1 MIPCPSCALDNPDD
15 GKFCTGC
22 GAKLAPLPPP
32 PPAAPEATAVPGGPS
47 RFCNAC
53 GAKVPADS
61 TFCTSCGRPTAPAP
75 PGTGPETGVGGRAAG
90 ASSASAAAYLA
101 ALDGRLAAA
110 GFKAIDAP
118 AVLGLDRFLRRKKFE
133 LMQVG
138 MVTAVCGVKVLDGPA
153 TASYV
158 KDYSKAV
165 FDAAVGKKG
174 FFARNAVQ
182 QLLVYPVLVVPSAK
196 AGVAEFL
203 SSHWPKHWMAFEF
216 PVVAALGTGE
226 ILLHRGTPVWQAL
239 SHAGFRKQA
248 ESLFAV

>member
-1 MIPCPSCALDNPDD
+1 MIACPTCALDNPDD
-15 GKFCTGC
+15 GKFCIGC
-22 GAKLAPLPPP
+22 GAKLAAPPP
-32 PPAAPEATAVPGGPS
+32 LPAAPDTAAAGGGPS
-47 RFCNAC
+47 RFCNEC

-61 TFCTSCGRPTAPAP
+61 KFCTACGRSTAPPSTGA
-75 PGTGPETGVGGRAAG
+75 GPEAGAGGRPGGAA
-90 ASSASAAAYLA
+90 SASAAAYLA

-110 GFKAIDAP
+110 GFEAIDAP

-138 MVTAVCGVKVLDGPA
+138 MVTAVCGVKILDGPA

-174 FFARNAVQ
+174 FLARNAVQ
-182 QLLVYPVLVVPSAK
+182 QLLVYPVLAVPSAE

-216 PVVAALGTGE
+216 PVVAALETGE
-226 ILLHRGTPVWQAL
+226 LLLHRGTPVWQAL
-239 SHAGFRKQA
+239 SHGGFRKQA

>member
-1 MIPCPSCALDNPDD
+1 MIACPTCAMDNPDD

-22 GAKLAPLPPP
+22 GAKLAPPPP
-32 PPAAPEATAVPGGPS
+32 PLAAPDAAAASGGPA
-47 RFCNAC
+47 RFCNDC

-61 TFCTSCGRPTAPAP
+61 KFCTACGRSAAPAP
-75 PGTGPETGVGGRAAG
+75 
-90 ASSASAAAYLA
+90 ASAAAYLA

-110 GFKAIDAP
+110 GFEAIDPP

-153 TASYV
+153 AASYV

-182 QLLVYPVLVVPSAK
+182 QLLVYPVLAVPSAE

-226 ILLHRGTPVWQAL
+226 LLLYRGTPVWQAL